1 MNMIKLGTVS
11 ALLISTMVLGGEIFA
26 AEVSLNSNAVV
37 EFEENT
43 DQTNPVNPLD
53 PDKPVLP
60 IDTIDPD
67 GEITE
72 GTAGPLSIDFIS
84 SLNFG
89 KQKISSVDQTYFA
102 KPQLVIDIDG
112 NNDEEVPLIDIDG
125 NNEEEVPLFAQITDN
140 RGTLGGWSLSVKQNG
155 QFNNGDATHGELVG
169 AKIEFLN
176 GEVASSSVTMPSFV
190 NSPIDVTADG
200 EGASTVVMAA
210 SEGEGSGTF
219 VYRLGN
225 ESSLEESVKLSV
237 PGSTVKMKDA
247 MYRTTLTW
255 TLNDVPNLNSF
266 EEELVIPIY

>member
-1 MNMIKLGTVS
+1 MNMIKLGTMS
-11 ALLISTMVLGGEIFA
+11 ALLISTAVLGGEIFA
-26 AEVSLNSNAVV
+26 AEVSRNSNAVV
-37 EFEENT
+37 VFEENT
-43 DQTNPVNPLD
+43 DPTNPVNPLD

-60 IDTIDPD
+60 VDTIDPD
-67 GEITE
+67 GGIPE

-89 KQKISSVDQTYFA
+89 KQKISSVDQIYFA
-102 KPQLVIDIDG
+102 KPQLVKDIDG
-112 NNDEEVPLIDIDG
+112 NS
-125 NNEEEVPLFAQITDN
+125 EEEVSLFAQITDN
-140 RGTLGGWSLSVKQNG
+140 RGTLDGWSLSVKQNG
-155 QFNNGDATHGELVG
+155 QFNNGAATHSELVG

-176 GEVASSSVTMPSFV
+176 GEIASSSVTIPSFI
-190 NSPIDVTADG
+190 NSSIDVTADG

-225 ESSLEESVKLSV
+225 ESSLKESAKLSV
-237 PGSTVKMKDA
+237 PGSTVKMKEA
-247 MYRTTLTW
+247 TYRTTLTW

>member
-1 MNMIKLGTVS
+1 MKMIKLGTVS

-37 EFEENT
+37 EFEENL
-43 DQTNPVNPLD
+43 DKTNPVNPLD

-60 IDTIDPD
+60 IDPD
-67 GEITE
+67 GGITE

-89 KQKISSVDQTYFA
+89 IQKISSEDQTYFA
-102 KPQLVIDIDG
+102 KPQIVTDI
-112 NNDEEVPLIDIDG
+112 NG
-125 NNEEEVPLFAQITDN
+125 NNEEQVPLFAQITDN

-155 QFNNGDATHGELVG
+155 QFNNGDVTHGKLVG

-176 GEVASSSVTMPSFV
+176 GEVASSSITMPSFV

-225 ESSLEESVKLSV
+225 ESSLEESIKLSV
-237 PGSTVKMKDA
+237 PGSSVKMKDA
-247 MYRTTLTW
+247 AYRTTLTW
-255 TLNDVPNLNSF
+255 TLNDVPNNNSN
-266 EEELVIPIY
+266 EEFDDIIIPIY